1 MIGIQTIKRR
11 TRRPTVL
18 KYLIKRILFMIP
30 LIFGITVI
38 CFFVMHLAPGSPTDL
53 QTQMNPKAS
62 AEMKARLMSLY
73 ELDKPIHV
81 QYWSW
86 LKKLSR
92 GDLGTSFSS
101 DHRPVSD
108 KILERLPITIVINFL
123 SLLIIIAV
131 AVPIGVLSAVH
142 QDSLFDKI
150 TAVLVFI
157 GFAVPT
163 FWLALLMMIFFG
175 IHLGWL
181 PISGLRSL
189 NYEYLSAGGQLLD
202 LAKHLILPVFIS
214 AFGGLAGLSRY
225 MRANMLEVIRQDY
238 ILTARAKGLSERQV
252 IYKHALRNALL
263 PAITILGLSIPGLI
277 GGSVIFET
285 IFAIPGMG
293 QLFYMAVMARD
304 YPTVMGILLI
314 GAVLTLVG
322 NLIADVSYAIADPR
336 IRIS

>member
-1 MIGIQTIKRR
+1 MI
-11 TRRPTVL
+11 
-18 KYLIKRILFMIP
+18 KYLIKRALFMIP
-30 LIFGITVI
+30 LLLGITVI
-38 CFFVMHLAPGSPTDL
+38 CFFVMRLAPGSPTDL

-62 AEMKARLMSLY
+62 TEMKERLMSMY

-86 LKKLSR
+86 LTKLGR

-101 DHRPVSD
+101 DHRKVAD
-108 KILERLPITIVINFL
+108 KILERLPITVIINFL
-123 SLLIIIAV
+123 SLIIIIAV

-142 QDSLFDKI
+142 QDSLFDKV

-189 NYEYLSAGGQLLD
+189 NYEYLSAWGQLAD
-202 LAKHLILPVFIS
+202 LVKHLILPIFIS

-293 QLFYMAVMARD
+293 QLFYLSVMARD

-314 GAVLTLVG
+314 GAILTLVG
-322 NLIADVSYAIADPR
+322 NLIADLSYALADPR

>member
-1 MIGIQTIKRR
+1 MFPYLVKR
-11 TRRPTVL
+11 V
-18 KYLIKRILFMIP
+18 LFMIP
-30 LIFGITVI
+30 LLLGITII
-38 CFFVMHLAPGSPTDL
+38 CFFVMRLAPGSPTDL

-62 AEMKARLMSLY
+62 AEMRQRLMSLY
-73 ELDKPIHV
+73 ELDKPVHV
-81 QYWSW
+81 QYASW
-86 LKKLSR
+86 LKKLAR

-101 DHRPVSD
+101 DHRPVAD
-108 KILERLPITIVINFL
+108 KILERLPITIAINLL
-123 SLLIIIAV
+123 SLIIIIAV

-142 QDSLFDKI
+142 QDSLFDKVMSVI
-150 TAVLVFI
+150 VFI

-163 FWLALLMMIFFG
+163 FWLALLLMIFFG

-189 NYEYLSAGGQLLD
+189 NYEYLSAWEQLVD
-202 LAKHLILPVFIS
+202 LAAHLVLPVFIS

-293 QLFYMAVMARD
+293 QLFYMSVMARD

-314 GAVLTLVG
+314 GAVLTLAG
-322 NLIADVSYAIADPR
+322 NLIADVSYAAADPR

>member
-1 MIGIQTIKRR
+1 MLRYIIKR
-11 TRRPTVL
+11 
-18 KYLIKRILFMIP
+18 LIFMIP
-30 LIFGITVI
+30 LLLGITII
-38 CFFVMHLAPGSPTDL
+38 CFFVMRLAPGSPTDL

-62 AEMKARLMSLY
+62 VEMKERLKPLY
-73 ELDKPIHV
+73 ELDKPIHE

-86 LKKLSR
+86 LKKISR
-92 GDLGTSFSS
+92 GDLGISFSS
-101 DHRPVSD
+101 DLRPVAA
-108 KILERLPITIVINFL
+108 KIMERLPITIILEFL

-131 AVPIGVLSAVH
+131 AIPIGVLSAVY

-150 TAVLVFI
+150 TGVFVFI

-163 FWLALLMMIFFG
+163 FWLALLLMIFFG
-175 IHLGWL
+175 IQLGWL

-189 NYEYLSAGGQLLD
+189 NYEYLTPWMQFVD
-202 LAKHLILPVFIS
+202 LAKHLALPVFIS

-238 ILTARAKGLSERQV
+238 IMTARAKGLSERDV

-314 GAVLTLVG
+314 GAILTLLG
-322 NLIADVSYAIADPR
+322 NLIADVSYAVADPR
-336 IRIS
+336 IRLS

>member
-1 MIGIQTIKRR
+1 MKERLR
-11 TRRPTVL
+11 T
-18 KYLIKRILFMIP
+18 
-30 LIFGITVI
+30 
-38 CFFVMHLAPGSPTDL
+38 
-53 QTQMNPKAS
+53 
-62 AEMKARLMSLY
+62 LY

-86 LKKLSR
+86 LKKISH
-92 GDLGTSFSS
+92 GDLGISFST
-101 DHRPVSD
+101 DHRPVAA
-108 KILERLPITIVINFL
+108 KIMERLPITILINFL

-131 AVPIGVLSAVH
+131 AVPLGVLSAVH
-142 QDSLFDKI
+142 KDSLFDKI

-163 FWLALLMMIFFG
+163 FWLALLLMIFFG
-175 IHLGWL
+175 INLGWL

-189 NYEYLSAGGQLLD
+189 NYEYLGAWDQFVD
-202 LAKHLILPVFIS
+202 LAKHLVLPVFVS

-238 ILTARAKGLSERQV
+238 IMTARAKGLSERDV

-293 QLFYMAVMARD
+293 QLFYMSVMARD
-304 YPTVMGILLI
+304 YPTIMGILLI
-314 GAVLTLVG
+314 GAILTLVG
-322 NLIADVSYAIADPR
+322 NLIADVSYAVADPR

>member
-1 MIGIQTIKRR
+1 
-11 TRRPTVL
+11 
-18 KYLIKRILFMIP
+18 
-30 LIFGITVI
+30 
-38 CFFVMHLAPGSPTDL
+38 MHLAPGLPTDL
-53 QTQMNPKAS
+53 QTQMNPKS
-62 AEMKARLMSLY
+62 TVEMKERLKTMY
-73 ELDKPIHV
+73 ELDKPVHE

-92 GDLGTSFSS
+92 GDLGISFSS
-101 DHRPVSD
+101 DHRPVTA
-108 KILERLPITIVINFL
+108 KIMERLPITIILEFL
-123 SLLIIIAV
+123 SLIIIIAI

-142 QDSLFDKI
+142 QDSIFDKV
-150 TAVLVFI
+150 TGVLVFI

-163 FWLALLMMIFFG
+163 FWLALLLMIFFG

-189 NYEYLSAGGQLLD
+189 NYEYLTPWAQFVD
-202 LAKHLILPVFIS
+202 LIKHLVLPVFIS

-238 ILTARAKGLSERQV
+238 IMTARAKGLSERDV

-293 QLFYMAVMARD
+293 QLFYMSVMARD

-314 GAVLTLVG
+314 GAILTLLG
-322 NLIADVSYAIADPR
+322 NLIADVSYALADPR

>member
-1 MIGIQTIKRR
+1 MST
-11 TRRPTVL
+11 
-18 KYLIKRILFMIP
+18 YLIKRVLFMIP
-30 LIFGITVI
+30 LLLGITII
-38 CFFVMHLAPGSPTDL
+38 CFFVMRLAPGSPTDL

-62 AEMKARLMSLY
+62 AEMKERLMSMY

-86 LKKLSR
+86 LKKLGR

-108 KILERLPITIVINFL
+108 KILERLPITILINFL

-142 QDSLFDKI
+142 QDSLFDKV

-163 FWLALLMMIFFG
+163 FWLALLLMIFFG
-175 IHLGWL
+175 ISLGWL

-189 NYEYLSAGGQLLD
+189 NYEYLSAWGQLVD

-293 QLFYMAVMARD
+293 QLFYMSVMARD

-314 GAVLTLVG
+314 GAILTLVG
-322 NLIADVSYAIADPR
+322 NLIADVSYALADPR